1 MWNLLRR
8 TRKNQKSGRDVRE
21 AGWTSLFQAVA
32 EPFSGAW
39 QQGVKADPE
48 AVLSFHAVFACIS
61 LISQDIAKM
70 RLRLMQTDAHGIR
83 RETRR
88 GDIARLCRRPNAQ
101 QNRIQFFELWLNAKL
116 RHGNTVVLKIRNARG
131 QIKELRILD
140 WSRVEPLVA
149 DDGEVFYRITP
160 DRNCGITEAVTVPA
174 REVIHDRFNCFF
186 HPLIG
191 LPPVYA
197 AGLAATQGH
206 HIQENSTSFFRNGG
220 RPSGV
225 IEIPGSITEENAK
238 KLKSN
243 WDSGYTG
250 ENAGK
255 TAILSNGAKYNPT
268 TFSPVDAQTVE
279 QLKMTAEIVCSV
291 FRVPA
296 YKIGVGQPPS
306 SDNVEALEQQYYS
319 QCLQTLI
326 ESIELLLDEALET
339 GENESTEFDVTTL
352 LRMDSERRMKTLG
365 DAVKNTLL
373 TPNEARKREN
383 LPPLAGGDA
392 LYLQQQNYSLEALS
406 RRDAREDPFA
416 SAGKT
421 VSSQLPDGASDGNKA
436 ISETEHDAV
445 KAMFRGDTEKMTE
458 RELSIIR
465 ALGEEFSTVLA
476 DLQRTFEGKMASQAQ
491 AFEEK
496 LTSLSAVLQKHVTVD
511 EVRPVLQAMVDD
523 AVGAIPV
530 PRDGRDYDPDV
541 LQQAV
546 NDAVANIPQPAD
558 GKSLTPDD
566 VRPMLEQMVKEA
578 VANIAVA
585 NIPQPADGKSLTPD
599 DVRPMLEQMVK
610 EAVSHIPVPRDGR
623 DYDPE
628 VLQKAVNDA
637 VANIPQPADGKS
649 LTPDDVRPMLEQMV
663 KEAVSHIPVPRDG
676 RDYDP
681 DVLQKAVND
690 AVANIPQPA
699 DGKSL
704 TPDDVRPMLE
714 QMVKEAV
721 SHIHVPRDGRDYD
734 PDVLQKAVL
743 DAVSALPAPQD
754 GRDATAL
761 EILPAIDD
769 QKSFPR
775 GTYATHQGGLWRAYE
790 KTHGMR
796 GWECLVDGVADIDV
810 SMTGERLFSVVVR
823 QSSGQRTEKTFSLPV
838 MLYRGVFRAGETY
851 HPGDTVTW
859 GGSLWHCNSMTED
872 KPGEAHSSAW
882 TLAAKRGR
890 DAGGGK

>member
-406 RRDAREDPFA
+406 RRDAREDPFS

-546 NDAVANIPQPAD
+546 NDAVANIPVPAD
-558 GKSLTPDD
+558 GKS
-566 VRPMLEQMVKEA
+566 
-578 VANIAVA
+578 I
-585 NIPQPADGKSLTPD
+585 TPD

-610 EAVSHIPVPRDGR
+610 EAVSHIP
-623 DYDPE
+623 
-628 VLQKAVNDA
+628 A
-637 VANIPQPADGKS
+637 
-649 LTPDDVRPMLEQMV
+649 
-663 KEAVSHIPVPRDG
+663 PRDG

-681 DVLQKAVND
+681 DVLRKAVLEAVND

>member
-1 MWNLLRR
+1 
-8 TRKNQKSGRDVRE
+8 
-21 AGWTSLFQAVA
+21 
-32 EPFSGAW
+32 
-39 QQGVKADPE
+39 
-48 AVLSFHAVFACIS
+48 
-61 LISQDIAKM
+61 M
-70 RLRLMQTDAHGIR
+70 R
-83 RETRR
+83 
-88 GDIARLCRRPNAQ
+88 
-101 QNRIQFFELWLNAKL
+101 
-116 RHGNTVVLKIRNARG
+116 
-131 QIKELRILD
+131 
-140 WSRVEPLVA
+140 
-149 DDGEVFYRITP
+149 
-160 DRNCGITEAVTVPA
+160 
-174 REVIHDRFNCFF
+174 
-186 HPLIG
+186 
-191 LPPVYA
+191 
-197 AGLAATQGH
+197 
-206 HIQENSTSFFRNGG
+206 
-220 RPSGV
+220 
-225 IEIPGSITEENAK
+225 K

-476 DLQRTFEGKMASQAQ
+476 DLQRTFEEKIAAQAQ
-491 AFEEK
+491 TFEEK
-496 LTSLSAVLQKHVTVD
+496 LASQSVVLQKCVT
-511 EVRPVLQAMVDD
+511 
-523 AVGAIPV
+523 G
-530 PRDGRDYDPDV
+530 
-541 LQQAV
+541 
-546 NDAVANIPQPAD
+546 
-558 GKSLTPDD
+558 
-566 VRPMLEQMVKEA
+566 
-578 VANIAVA
+578 
-585 NIPQPADGKSLTPD
+585 
-599 DVRPMLEQMVK
+599 
-610 EAVSHIPVPRDGR
+610 
-623 DYDPE
+623 
-628 VLQKAVNDA
+628 
-637 VANIPQPADGKS
+637 
-649 LTPDDVRPMLEQMV
+649 DDVRPMLEQMV

-690 AVANIPQPA
+690 AVANIPVPA
-699 DGKSL
+699 DGKSI

-721 SHIHVPRDGRDYD
+721 SHIPVPRDGRDYDPDVLQKAVNDAVAKIPVPADGKSITPDDVHPMLEQMVKEAVSHIPVPRDGRDYDPDVLQKAVNDAVAKIPVPADGKSITPDDVHPMLEQMVKEAVSHIPVPRDGRDYD

-743 DAVSALPAPQD
+743 EAVSALPAPQD

-775 GTYATHQGGLWRAYE
+775 GSYATHQGGLWRAYE
-790 KTHGMR
+790 KTYGMR

-810 SMTGERLFSVVVR
+810 SMTGERSFSVVVR

-838 MLYRGVFRAGETY
+838 MLYRGVFRIGETY

-859 GGSLWHCNSMTED
+859 GARCGT
-872 KPGEAHSSAW
+872 A
-882 TLAAKRGR
+882 TV
-890 DAGGGK
+890 

>member
-1 MWNLLRR
+1 
-8 TRKNQKSGRDVRE
+8 
-21 AGWTSLFQAVA
+21 
-32 EPFSGAW
+32 
-39 QQGVKADPE
+39 
-48 AVLSFHAVFACIS
+48 
-61 LISQDIAKM
+61 
-70 RLRLMQTDAHGIR
+70 
-83 RETRR
+83 
-88 GDIARLCRRPNAQ
+88 
-101 QNRIQFFELWLNAKL
+101 
-116 RHGNTVVLKIRNARG
+116 
-131 QIKELRILD
+131 
-140 WSRVEPLVA
+140 
-149 DDGEVFYRITP
+149 
-160 DRNCGITEAVTVPA
+160 
-174 REVIHDRFNCFF
+174 
-186 HPLIG
+186 
-191 LPPVYA
+191 
-197 AGLAATQGH
+197 
-206 HIQENSTSFFRNGG
+206 
-220 RPSGV
+220 
-225 IEIPGSITEENAK
+225 
-238 KLKSN
+238 
-243 WDSGYTG
+243 
-250 ENAGK
+250 AGK

-578 VANIAVA
+578 VSHIPVPRDGRDYDPEVLQKAVNDAVA

-663 KEAVSHIPVPRDG
+663 KEAVSHIP
-676 RDYDP
+676 
-681 DVLQKAVND
+681 
-690 AVANIPQPA
+690 
-699 DGKSL
+699 
-704 TPDDVRPMLE
+704 
-714 QMVKEAV
+714 
-721 SHIHVPRDGRDYD
+721 VPRDGRDYD

-890 DAGGGK
+890 DAGG

>member
-8 TRKNQKSGRDVRE
+8 TRKNQKSGRDVKE
-21 AGWTSLFQAVA
+21 VGWTSLFQAVA

-186 HPLIG
+186 HPLVG

-206 HIQENSTSFFRNGG
+206 HIQANSTSFFRNGG
-220 RPSGV
+220 RPSGM

-416 SAGKT
+416 SSGKT
-421 VSSQLPDGASDGNKA
+421 SSGTRQEGASDGNKA
-436 ISETEHDAV
+436 ISETERDAV
-445 KAMFRGDTEKMTE
+445 KAMFRG
-458 RELSIIR
+458 
-465 ALGEEFSTVLA
+465 
-476 DLQRTFEGKMASQAQ
+476 
-491 AFEEK
+491 
-496 LTSLSAVLQKHVTVD
+496 
-511 EVRPVLQAMVDD
+511 
-523 AVGAIPV
+523 
-530 PRDGRDYDPDV
+530 
-541 LQQAV
+541 
-546 NDAVANIPQPAD
+546 
-558 GKSLTPDD
+558 
-566 VRPMLEQMVKEA
+566 
-578 VANIAVA
+578 
-585 NIPQPADGKSLTPD
+585 
-599 DVRPMLEQMVK
+599 
-610 EAVSHIPVPRDGR
+610 
-623 DYDPE
+623 
-628 VLQKAVNDA
+628 
-637 VANIPQPADGKS
+637 
-649 LTPDDVRPMLEQMV
+649 
-663 KEAVSHIPVPRDG
+663 
-676 RDYDP
+676 
-681 DVLQKAVND
+681 
-690 AVANIPQPA
+690 
-699 DGKSL
+699 
-704 TPDDVRPMLE
+704 
-714 QMVKEAV
+714 
-721 SHIHVPRDGRDYD
+721 
-734 PDVLQKAVL
+734 
-743 DAVSALPAPQD
+743 
-754 GRDATAL
+754 
-761 EILPAIDD
+761 ILR
-769 QKSFPR
+769 K
-775 GTYATHQGGLWRAYE
+775 
-790 KTHGMR
+790 
-796 GWECLVDGVADIDV
+796 
-810 SMTGERLFSVVVR
+810 
-823 QSSGQRTEKTFSLPV
+823 
-838 MLYRGVFRAGETY
+838 
-851 HPGDTVTW
+851 
-859 GGSLWHCNSMTED
+859 
-872 KPGEAHSSAW
+872 
-882 TLAAKRGR
+882 
-890 DAGGGK
+890 

>member
-1 MWNLLRR
+1 M
-8 TRKNQKSGRDVRE
+8 
-21 AGWTSLFQAVA
+21 
-32 EPFSGAW
+32 
-39 QQGVKADPE
+39 
-48 AVLSFHAVFACIS
+48 
-61 LISQDIAKM
+61 
-70 RLRLMQTDAHGIR
+70 
-83 RETRR
+83 
-88 GDIARLCRRPNAQ
+88 
-101 QNRIQFFELWLNAKL
+101 
-116 RHGNTVVLKIRNARG
+116 
-131 QIKELRILD
+131 
-140 WSRVEPLVA
+140 
-149 DDGEVFYRITP
+149 
-160 DRNCGITEAVTVPA
+160 
-174 REVIHDRFNCFF
+174 
-186 HPLIG
+186 
-191 LPPVYA
+191 YA

-578 VANIAVA
+578 V
-585 NIPQPADGKSLTPD
+585 
-599 DVRPMLEQMVK
+599 
-610 EAVSHIPVPRDGR
+610 
-623 DYDPE
+623 
-628 VLQKAVNDA
+628 
-637 VANIPQPADGKS
+637 
-649 LTPDDVRPMLEQMV
+649 
-663 KEAVSHIPVPRDG
+663 
-676 RDYDP
+676 
-681 DVLQKAVND
+681 
-690 AVANIPQPA
+690 
-699 DGKSL
+699 
-704 TPDDVRPMLE
+704 
-714 QMVKEAV
+714 

-890 DAGGGK
+890 DAGG

>member
-1 MWNLLRR
+1 
-8 TRKNQKSGRDVRE
+8 
-21 AGWTSLFQAVA
+21 
-32 EPFSGAW
+32 
-39 QQGVKADPE
+39 
-48 AVLSFHAVFACIS
+48 
-61 LISQDIAKM
+61 
-70 RLRLMQTDAHGIR
+70 
-83 RETRR
+83 
-88 GDIARLCRRPNAQ
+88 
-101 QNRIQFFELWLNAKL
+101 
-116 RHGNTVVLKIRNARG
+116 
-131 QIKELRILD
+131 
-140 WSRVEPLVA
+140 
-149 DDGEVFYRITP
+149 
-160 DRNCGITEAVTVPA
+160 
-174 REVIHDRFNCFF
+174 
-186 HPLIG
+186 
-191 LPPVYA
+191 
-197 AGLAATQGH
+197 
-206 HIQENSTSFFRNGG
+206 
-220 RPSGV
+220 
-225 IEIPGSITEENAK
+225 TEENAK

-578 VANIAVA
+578 VSHIPVPRDGRDYDPEVLQKAVNDAVA

-663 KEAVSHIPVPRDG
+663 KEAVSHIP
-676 RDYDP
+676 
-681 DVLQKAVND
+681 
-690 AVANIPQPA
+690 
-699 DGKSL
+699 
-704 TPDDVRPMLE
+704 
-714 QMVKEAV
+714 
-721 SHIHVPRDGRDYD
+721 VPRDGRDYD

-890 DAGGGK
+890 DAGG